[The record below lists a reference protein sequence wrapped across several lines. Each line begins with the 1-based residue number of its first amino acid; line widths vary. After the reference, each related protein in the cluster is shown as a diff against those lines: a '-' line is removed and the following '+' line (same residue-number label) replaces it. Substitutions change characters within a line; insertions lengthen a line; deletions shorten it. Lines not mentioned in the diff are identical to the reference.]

1 MEQGILEFWREA
13 DVFHKTMAQTA
24 EGPRYVFYEGPPTAN
39 GRPGIHHV
47 LARVFKDIFPRYRT
61 MRGYYVSRRGGW
73 DTHGLPV
80 ELEVERKL
88 GFTGKK
94 SIEAYGIAAFNQ
106 QCRNSVFE
114 YVEDWEK
121 MTERIGYWVD
131 LPTAYV
137 TLTNDYVESLWWIL
151 KQFWDRG
158 LIYKDYKIV
167 PYCPRCGT
175 PLSSHELAQGYREGT
190 QDPSVYVKFPLR
202 DQPGH
207 YFLVWTTTPWTLPG
221 NVALAVGE
229 EIDYVLVQH
238 GDDHLWLAKA
248 RMDAV
253 FGDEPVNVLREVKGR
268 ELLGLHYRPLYSFLS
283 VDQDYAYVVPGD
295 FVSTED
301 GTGIVHIAPAFGADD
316 LEVGTQIRAAHAGHR
331 GPAGSL
337 H

>member
-1 MEQGILEFWREA
+1 MTKFTNVSPQVDLPAMEQGILEFWREA

-131 LPTAYV
+131 LPTAYI

-151 KQFWDRG
+151 QAVLGSRPDLQGLQDRA
-158 LIYKDYKIV
+158 LL
-167 PYCPRCGT
+167 P
-175 PLSSHELAQGYREGT
+175 A
-190 QDPSVYVKFPLR
+190 LR
-202 DQPGH
+202 HTLEQP
-207 YFLVWTTTPWTLPG
+207 
-221 NVALAVGE
+221 
-229 EIDYVLVQH
+229 
-238 GDDHLWLAKA
+238 
-248 RMDAV
+248 
-253 FGDEPVNVLREVKGR
+253 
-268 ELLGLHYRPLYSFLS
+268 
-283 VDQDYAYVVPGD
+283 
-295 FVSTED
+295 
-301 GTGIVHIAPAFGADD
+301 
-316 LEVGTQIRAAHAGHR
+316 
-331 GPAGSL
+331 
-337 H
+337 